1 MALLGWATAGSSSVS
16 GPSKVYQ
23 SLPYKGWK
31 EISAWI
37 EEAID
42 SIGVELDYRDLK
54 FFRAS
59 ARANLLD
66 PTYAPP
72 STDQADA
79 FIANAT
85 TAPSSAV
92 SRASMLDLLLYVTLG
107 YYPADTNLSVAI
119 KQKLAQV
126 GWSALR
132 RKGTRLQML
141 NIASKVSFG
150 PAVGWTVPPFNFSII
165 LPDGTPSPG
174 QGVWTPPNASTPS
187 VNRPWALQAI
197 RKILSNGIS
206 PDWSNI
212 GIGFSQFRAGYS
224 AAGETV
230 FPIGSRINILTHE
243 HFDSW
248 SIGVPVGW
256 TKLGA
261 GTLTQSTTAAQI
273 NWEFTG
279 NAAVFDLTT
288 ASAGTL
294 IGLTQT
300 TAAVNNQVKHHV
312 QIDYAYSNTQGVST
326 LLATIVDNNRDGNA
340 YYWNPTTASWST
352 AVYNIPLPVSALR
365 ARFSTDVTMQTTSP
379 TATTFGTSAVTLSVF
394 AKSDG
399 TATTKTTYAL
409 YRVGVYESFDLAGET
424 AALGERTL
432 WTPLVDAPGWTTAAR
447 TTGGVLLEM
456 ANPQRTAYRLVSV
469 ATAAHFPYHPALNGF
484 GYRSMGSWTNLLKG
498 GNVLSTDWT
507 LSNCT
512 RALHSQISPVVG
524 EVSATASSFSATAF
538 GASVTQSSIATPTS
552 KTYVGGIWIKKLTAD
567 AGNQA
572 GSLSL
577 TLGSSAVVGVGTLF
591 TALLVTGCQI
601 KTAGGHSYTIASV
614 ADDTHCT
621 LAGAASVTESVV
633 TWTVSDLV
641 IQLTTNLNVYSSALT
656 LSQSEGWQ
664 HVPFRATFGAADT
677 SLAMS
682 VAIVANPTTA
692 DYAMIDAYLYDVTAT
707 PGVLYPPVVRS
718 GVGSTAVTG
727 ASTCAAIS
735 ASQGA
740 NVQHPLTLRT
750 LASVVRGQIAV
761 TVVPTFDAASMP
773 NGVIFDLAQAATQN
787 RVVLRVN
794 GGILEL
800 RRWDNASAFYLTKLT
815 LVASNP
821 ASFQMVWQRDTPVV
835 IRATWDSTG
844 SQLSANGSTAQ
855 FTATPGGW
863 APSDASVATCTIGSD
878 LAGATPF
885 DGQISGLEIDQI
897 GAAST

>member
-31 EISAWI
+31 EISAWL

-54 FFRAS
+54 FFRSS

-174 QGVWTPPNASTPS
+174 QGAWTPPNASTPS

-197 RKILSNGIS
+197 RKILSNGIA

-248 SIGVPVGW
+248 SVGVPVGW

-273 NWEFTG
+273 NWEFAG
-279 NAAVFDLTT
+279 NAAVFDLTA

-294 IGLTQT
+294 IGLAQA
-300 TAAVNNQVKHHV
+300 TAAVNNQAKHHI

-365 ARFSTDVTMQTTSP
+365 TRFSTDVTMQATSP
-379 TATTFGTSAVTLSVF
+379 TTTTFGTAAVTVSVF

-399 TATTKTTYAL
+399 TSTTKTTYTL
-409 YRVGVYESFDLAGET
+409 YRAGVYESFDLAGET

-447 TTGGVLLEM
+447 SSGGVLLEM
-456 ANPQRTAYRLVSV
+456 ANPQRTAYRLVSA

-484 GYRSMGSWTNLLKG
+484 AYRSMGNWTNLLKG
-498 GNVLSTDWT
+498 SRAFSSDWALTNAIRFLNNQLSPI
-507 LSNCT
+507 
-512 RALHSQISPVVG
+512 AG
-524 EVSATASSFSATAF
+524 ETTPTATTIDSTAY
-538 GASVTQSSIATPTS
+538 GAAITQSSIATPTS
-552 KTYVGGIWIKKLTAD
+552 KSYVGGIWMKKLVAD
-567 AGNQA
+567 TGAQNG
-572 GSLSL
+572 SL
-577 TLGSSAVVGVGTLF
+577 TLTVGSSAVIGTSTTFTGVLIS
-591 TALLVTGCQI
+591 GCQI
-601 KTAGGHSYTIASV
+601 TTASGHSYTVASI
-614 ADDTHCT
+614 ADDTHFT
-621 LAGAASVTESVV
+621 IAGAASATEIATS
-633 TWTVSDLV
+633 WTVCDFVL
-641 IQLTTNLNVYSSALT
+641 QLITNLNVYSVAVT
-656 LSQSEGWQ
+656 LPQADGWQ
-664 HVPFRATFGAADT
+664 HVPFRQTFGAADT

-682 VAIVANPTTA
+682 IKFVTKPTTSGVA
-692 DYAMIDAYLYDVTAT
+692 LGASYLYDVTGT
-707 PGVLYPPVVRS
+707 PGVLYPPVVVS
-718 GVGSTAVTG
+718 PIGSTAVTG
-727 ASTCAAIS
+727 ASTCAAIT
-735 ASQGA
+735 ASQGV

-750 LASVVRGQIAV
+750 QASVVRGQIAV
-761 TVVPTFDAASMP
+761 TVVPTFDATSMP

-815 LVASNP
+815 LVANNP
-821 ASFQMVWQRDTPVV
+821 AAFQMVWQRDVPIVV
-835 IRATWDSTG
+835 RSTWDSTG

-863 APSDASVATCTIGSD
+863 TPSDAAVATCTIGSD

-885 DGQISGLEIDQI
+885 DGQISALEIDQI